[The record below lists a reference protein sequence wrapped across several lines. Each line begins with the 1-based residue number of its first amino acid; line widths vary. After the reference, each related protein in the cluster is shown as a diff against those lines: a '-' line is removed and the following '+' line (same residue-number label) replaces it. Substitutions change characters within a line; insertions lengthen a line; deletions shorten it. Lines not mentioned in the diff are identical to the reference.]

1 MELQDL
7 METPQVHRL
16 EEALCLLETPEEARA
31 LLIDLCTVREIADLS
46 QRLNVAEMLEDG
58 ELYVTI
64 QKKTG
69 ASSTTVS
76 RVSRFLQQ
84 GPGGHEMIL
93 RKLREKDSAQE

>member
-1 MELQDL
+1 
-7 METPQVHRL
+7 
-16 EEALCLLETPEEARA
+16 
-31 LLIDLCTVREIADLS
+31 
-46 QRLNVAEMLEDG
+46 MLEDG

-84 GPGGHEMIL
+84 GPGGYEMIL